1 MKRNC
6 MFLDRVNKIKI
17 LVLPNLI
24 QRFNAIS
31 IKISVSYFVD
41 NDKLIPMFIQK
52 GKSLGAKTKLKGKNE
67 IEGQTLSNFKTY
79 YKTTV
84 INIGKYLCKKR
95 QIDQWSRIKSTQI
108 DLHIYL
114 TGQWSKSNT
123 IVFTTNWCQNNW
135 TSTCKY

>member
-1 MKRNC
+1 M
-6 MFLDRVNKIKI
+6 
-17 LVLPNLI
+17 
-24 QRFNAIS
+24 
-31 IKISVSYFVD
+31 D

-84 INIGKYLCKKR
+84 IKIGKYLCKKR
-95 QIDQWSRIKSTQI
+95 QIDQWSRIKSPQI

-114 TGQWSKSNT
+114 TGQWYGAKAIQQSLQQTGVRITGHLNANINLYTDIYST
-123 IVFTTNWCQNNW
+123 QNQ
-135 TSTCKY
+135 TQSGPQT

>member
-84 INIGKYLCKKR
+84 IKIGKYLCKKR
-95 QIDQWSRIKSTQI
+95 QIDQWSGIKSPQI

-114 TGQWSKSNT
+114 TGQ
-123 IVFTTNWCQNNW
+123 
-135 TSTCKY
+135 